1 MADAIRTY
9 SSIIHCLYDL
19 PDAPN
24 GRFGAYSVFRAIDSR
39 DVEQQPTLLPR
50 VHDFAVI
57 WDGDHD
63 TRIIPVLEEMLM
75 AGFLPGV
82 QFIGE
87 HKGTL
92 TIILA
97 ARTYWKI
104 DVEVYAKRV
113 ENLTSAAGD
122 CWVVKV
128 GMYDHGKG
136 NLRIG
141 HQCDFQEIVGLGDE
155 AEHAFLFSIDAMWSL
170 GTKEWMGEGQ
180 PPKSI
185 SKGLFLD
192 AHDRYTMRRP
202 ARRRASGTSS
212 PPPVPGPFPPPFPGS
227 Q

>member
-1 MADAIRTY
+1 MADAMRTY

-39 DVEQQPTLLPR
+39 DVEQQPTSLPR

-57 WDGDHD
+57 WDDDHD
-63 TRIIPVLEEMLM
+63 TRVIPVLEEMLM
-75 AGFLPGV
+75 AGLLPGV

-104 DVEVYAKRV
+104 DVKAYAKRV

-122 CWVVKV
+122 YWAVNV

-141 HQCDFQEIVGLGDE
+141 HQCDFQEIVRLGDE
-155 AEHAFLFSIDAMWSL
+155 AEHAFLFSIDAMWNL
-170 GTKEWMGEGQ
+170 GTKEWIGEGQ
-180 PPKSI
+180 APKAV
-185 SKGLFLD
+185 SKGLFFD
-192 AHDRYTMRRP
+192 AHDIYKMRRP
-202 ARRRASGTSS
+202 ARPAEHVTSL
-212 PPPVPGPFPPPFPGS
+212 PPVPGPFPPPVLGR